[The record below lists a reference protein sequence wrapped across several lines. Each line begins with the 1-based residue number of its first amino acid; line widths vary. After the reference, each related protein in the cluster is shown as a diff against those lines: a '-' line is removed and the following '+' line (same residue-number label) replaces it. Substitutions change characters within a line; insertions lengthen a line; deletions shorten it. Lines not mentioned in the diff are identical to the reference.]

1 MFGLDDSLEYKIRIE
16 KMLKHKN
23 NVSCDIWNDLV
34 IDKQNEINDLENDL
48 HKIQETILDEYLIT
62 HKEDVEPELM
72 EQYRTTDTE
81 LQSIKRQYTY
91 IKLLDKWLDKVNP
104 DNNLNKKMK
113 IFDDLNLCVM

>member
-1 MFGLDDSLEYKIRIE
+1 
-16 KMLKHKN
+16 MLRHKN

-34 IDKQNEINDLENDL
+34 IEKQNEINDLENDL

-72 EQYRTTDTE
+72 EQYRTTNTE

-91 IKLLDKWLDKVNP
+91 IKLLDKWLDKVKP
-104 DNNLNKKMK
+104 DKNFNKKMK
-113 IFDDLNLCVM
+113 IFDELKRCVM